1 PVEMALLGAME
12 LLLSFAAIYAM
23 AVVPETLGTHPFRWL
38 VLDPHSAH
46 NAALLTASIGLCAV
60 TIGLYRP
67 EICLDRRRLVLNAAV
82 AAVLAF
88 PVALVVSGQFS
99 TGFSRTYAIWLAKV
113 LILWIGFAVV
123 SRSVLSRALRQR
135 LFARPI
141 LVVGAAGA
149 AKQTAEAI
157 RGGRGKLFE
166 LAGLSYA
173 LTDVA
178 GMTQE
183 ALRRRGIWGVVV
195 ATDRLDVAGP
205 AEAEERQRLLD
216 WRLRGVRVYDDVSFW
231 EQHLGRVNLDR
242 IDAGWFL
249 RAEGFANGPL
259 SRAVKRLIDIAV
271 SLLLLILTL
280 PLMICTAI
288 VIKLDSPGPI
298 LYHQQ
303 RAGLHGQPFTLLK
316 FRSMVADAE
325 AEGAPRWAAKRDP
338 RVTRIGAFIRS
349 IRIDELPQLLNVL
362 QGQMSLIGPRP
373 ERPHF
378 VAQLTQVIPFYHQRS
393 YVKPG
398 ITGWAQV
405 NFPYGASVEDARA
418 KLSYDLYYVK
428 NRSTF
433 LDLLILISTVR
444 VILFREGAR

>member
-1 PVEMALLGAME
+1 MTRIVGRYVPVEMALLGAME

-88 PVALVVSGQFS
+88 PVALIVSGQFS

-113 LILWIGFAVV
+113 LVLWIGFAVV
-123 SRSVLSRALRQR
+123 SRSVLSHALRQR

-173 LTDVA
+173 LTDVS

-195 ATDRLDVAGP
+195 ATDRLDG
-205 AEAEERQRLLD
+205 
-216 WRLRGVRVYDDVSFW
+216 
-231 EQHLGRVNLDR
+231 
-242 IDAGWFL
+242 
-249 RAEGFANGPL
+249 
-259 SRAVKRLIDIAV
+259 
-271 SLLLLILTL
+271 
-280 PLMICTAI
+280 
-288 VIKLDSPGPI
+288 
-298 LYHQQ
+298 
-303 RAGLHGQPFTLLK
+303 
-316 FRSMVADAE
+316 
-325 AEGAPRWAAKRDP
+325 
-338 RVTRIGAFIRS
+338 
-349 IRIDELPQLLNVL
+349 
-362 QGQMSLIGPRP
+362 
-373 ERPHF
+373 
-378 VAQLTQVIPFYHQRS
+378 
-393 YVKPG
+393 
-398 ITGWAQV
+398 
-405 NFPYGASVEDARA
+405 
-418 KLSYDLYYVK
+418 
-428 NRSTF
+428 
-433 LDLLILISTVR
+433 
-444 VILFREGAR
+444 